1 MQPSVCLSVC
11 LVLICG
17 GYYYNNKEHGICHAN
32 IKIKLLIA
40 AAMGNIMAAAAT
52 GGERPAAAREERR
65 GSDYAERYNNPNRQS
80 QTEHFGQLTNNEV
93 STTNYVVRWYRMLVH
108 HLQRLR
114 GVEVAEV
121 STEVNV
127 GHGKC
132 SIDTL
137 KSGFVAE
144 YFGRDQSIRMEG
156 IEIRRVD

>member
-1 MQPSVCLSVC
+1 
-11 LVLICG
+11 
-17 GYYYNNKEHGICHAN
+17 
-32 IKIKLLIA
+32 
-40 AAMGNIMAAAAT
+40 MGNIIAAAAT

-65 GSDYAERYNNPNRQS
+65 GSDYAERYNPNRQS

-121 STEVNV
+121 LTEVNV

-132 SIDTL
+132 SIDKL

-144 YFGRDQSIRMEG
+144 
-156 IEIRRVD
+156 